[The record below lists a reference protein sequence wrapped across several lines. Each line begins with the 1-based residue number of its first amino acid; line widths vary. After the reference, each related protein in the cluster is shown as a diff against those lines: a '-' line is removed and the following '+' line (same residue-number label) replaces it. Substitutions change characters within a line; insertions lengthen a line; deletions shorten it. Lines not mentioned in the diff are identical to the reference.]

1 MKKILTAGTA
11 MILSAG
17 FVFASGI
24 ENKSNLSVGAL
35 RNLSRNIECERPEA
49 AFYNIAGTTF
59 LKDGF
64 YVELGN
70 QFVIKEYSNT
80 LKTGTPLDYKATDN
94 TPVLLYPN
102 ADIVF
107 KQDKLAVFGTFGIY
121 AGGGSLSY
129 KDGTSVTT
137 AAMLSGA
144 QTASSAASQ
153 YAAAGDAVNAAKYG
167 ALASGL
173 NAAAPKGGHSL
184 DVTSITYGGQIGASY
199 QVIENL
205 SIGLAGRFVYGTQDM
220 AIKSNALAALGA
232 GKISYEASGFAFS
245 GVAGIQYRVLPEL
258 DISLQYQSIS
268 SIEYEVENVKGGEVA
283 AQFGVKDGAK
293 FHTDIPSVLGL
304 GVGYRPIDPLYLS
317 LSGNYYFNVNAHQ
330 DSVLGKTDYDNS
342 WDVSLGAD
350 YRINEIL
357 SVSLSGNYACQG
369 ITENDNSAFNPVLDC
384 AAVAGGVEITPTEM
398 VTVTI
403 GCLYVKYFD
412 ETYKKSIELQKEV
425 FNTGLGLT
433 FKF

>member
-137 AAMLSGA
+137 VKFAQAAGQM
-144 QTASSAASQ
+144 AALGNSE
-153 YAAAGDAVNAAKYG
+153 AAAA
-167 ALASGL
+167 L
-173 NAAAPKGGHSL
+173 NAAAKKGGHSL
-184 DVTSITYGGQIGASY
+184 DVTSITYGGQVGASY

-205 SIGLAGRFVYGTQDM
+205 SIGLAARFVYGTQDM
-220 AIKSNALAALGA
+220 KIKSAALASPYLNGSDS
-232 GKISYEASGFAFS
+232 ISYDAAGYAFS

-268 SIEYEVENVKGGEVA
+268 SIEYEVDNVKGNLA
-283 AQFGVKDGAK
+283 SNFGVKDGAK

-304 GVGYRPIDPLYLS
+304 GIGYRPIDPLYLS

-384 AAVAGGVEITPTEM
+384 ASVAGGVEITPTEM

>member
-35 RNLSRNIECERPEA
+35 RNLCRNIECERPEA

-80 LKTGTPLDYKATDN
+80 LKTGTSLDYKATDN

-137 AAMLSGA
+137 AKFAKSAGEM
-144 QTASSAASQ
+144 AASAIGKPEEV
-153 YAAAGDAVNAAKYG
+153 AAQ
-167 ALASGL
+167 L
-173 NAAAPKGGHSL
+173 NAAATALNAAAKKGGHSL
-184 DVTSITYGGQIGASY
+184 DVTSITYGGQVGASY
-199 QVIENL
+199 QIIENL

-220 AIKSNALAALGA
+220 KIKSAALATLNG
-232 GKISYEASGFAFS
+232 GSTISYDAAGYAFS

-268 SIEYEVENVKGGEVA
+268 SIEYEVDNVKGDLA
-283 AQFGVKDGAK
+283 SNFGVKDGAK

-384 AAVAGGVEITPTEM
+384 ASVAGGVEITPTEM